1 MSFAM
6 NESIAQLVRLQRTWM
21 RDLSFDEVRKEYF
34 KSCVF
39 DFEFMFPFFP
49 ETMGTVLDIGAGVGG
64 IDLLICR
71 RFEKVRVDLLDK
83 DEVLPELWY
92 GFSKR
97 PAAYNT
103 KLDTENFFALN
114 GIRSIKY
121 HTEYPEENKYDFIFS
136 RISCGFHYPV
146 QTYLKQIKRTLNKRG
161 RLFLDVRK
169 NKGEIDALKKEFGKV
184 KILNTQKAMHRI
196 ICDL

>member
-1 MSFAM
+1 MSFVM

-21 RDLSFDEVRKEYF
+21 REFTFDEVRKEYY
-34 KSCVF
+34 KSCVL
-39 DFEFMFPFFP
+39 DFKFMFPFFP
-49 ETMGTVLDIGAGVGG
+49 EKMETVLDIGAGVGG

-92 GFSKR
+92 GFSKE

-103 KLDTENFFALN
+103 ELDTKNFFALN
-114 GIRSIKY
+114 GIWNIKY
-121 HTEYPEENKYDFIFS
+121 YTEYPEENKYDFIFS